1 MSTCKVDVSSWEP
14 KQFEIQYFFPLTEQ
28 IPLELDFKPCTDY
41 AEEQRKKQNYTGY
54 TLNTWA
60 ANGTTSWTTISNNL
74 GAPSFTINVDAMPIT
89 IISKKKPN
97 FIMKFIYKSMGMKW
111 KAE

>member
-1 MSTCKVDVSSWEP
+1 MQQLNIE
-14 KQFEIQYFFPLTEQ
+14 YFFPLTEQ
-28 IPLELDFKPCTDY
+28 IPLELDYEPSRLY
-41 AEEQRKKQNYTGY
+41 AKELNRQRSIDGSSGQF
-54 TLNTWA
+54 LI
-60 ANGTTSWTTISNNL
+60 NGGTNSTWTTLSTNL
-74 GAPSFTINVDAMPIT
+74 GSPSFTINVDAMPIT

>member
-1 MSTCKVDVSSWEP
+1 MQQLNIE
-14 KQFEIQYFFPLTEQ
+14 YFFPLTEQ
-28 IPLELDFKPCTDY
+28 INLDLDFTLTEKYILDKR
-41 AEEQRKKQNYTGY
+41 AEQLQNSVVMSGLVFGGTG
-54 TLNTWA
+54 A
-60 ANGTTSWTTISNNL
+60 TTWTTMSTNL
-74 GAPSFTINVDAMPIT
+74 GSPSFTINVDAMPIT

>member
-1 MSTCKVDVSSWEP
+1 MMQQLNIE
-14 KQFEIQYFFPLTEQ
+14 YFFPLTEQ
-28 IPLELDFKPCTDY
+28 IALDLDFTQTEKYILDKR
-41 AEEQRKKQNYTGY
+41 AEQARNSVTSGM
-54 TLNTWA
+54 LLSVG
-60 ANGTTSWTTISNNL
+60 NGGSTWTTMSNNL
-74 GAPSFTINVDAMPIT
+74 GNPSFTINVDAMPIT

>member
-1 MSTCKVDVSSWEP
+1 M
-14 KQFEIQYFFPLTEQ
+14 QQLEIEYFFPLTEQ
-28 IPLELDFKPCTDY
+28 IPLELDYTDCAKPKMWTTIDSGLTLTVG
-41 AEEQRKKQNYTGY
+41 TG
-54 TLNTWA
+54 
-60 ANGTTSWTTISNNL
+60 GTTAWTTISNNL

>member
-1 MSTCKVDVSSWEP
+1 M
-14 KQFEIQYFFPLTEQ
+14 QQLNIGYFFPLTEQ
-28 IPLELDFKPCTDY
+28 INLDLDFTLTEKYILDKR
-41 AEEQRKKQNYTGY
+41 AEQLQNSVVISGSYLIGSGGTGS
-54 TLNTWA
+54 T
-60 ANGTTSWTTISNNL
+60 WTTMATNCNL
-74 GAPSFTINVDAMPIT
+74 GNPSFTINVDTMPIT

>member
-1 MSTCKVDVSSWEP
+1 MM
-14 KQFEIQYFFPLTEQ
+14 QQLEIEYFFPLTEQ
-28 IPLELDFKPCTDY
+28 IPLELDFTLTEKYILDKR
-41 AEEQRKKQNYTGY
+41 AEQLQNSTVISGSYLLSNGGTGS
-54 TLNTWA
+54 T
-60 ANGTTSWTTISNNL
+60 WTTMSTNL
-74 GAPSFTINVDAMPIT
+74 GSPSFTINVDTMPIT

>member
-1 MSTCKVDVSSWEP
+1 MMQQLNIE
-14 KQFEIQYFFPLTEQ
+14 YFFPLTEQ

-54 TLNTWA
+54 TLNTW
-60 ANGTTSWTTISNNL
+60 NGVGTGWTTISNNL
-74 GAPSFTINVDAMPIT
+74 GNPSFTINVDAMPIT

>member
-1 MSTCKVDVSSWEP
+1 MQQLNIE
-14 KQFEIQYFFPLTEQ
+14 YFFPLTEQ

-54 TLNTWA
+54 TLNAWNA
-60 ANGTTSWTTISNNL
+60 DDPGWTTMSTNIGST
-74 GAPSFTINVDAMPIT
+74 SFTINVDQCPIT

-97 FIMKFIYKSMGMKW
+97 FVKQFIYKTLGMKW

>member
-1 MSTCKVDVSSWEP
+1 M
-14 KQFEIQYFFPLTEQ
+14 QQLEIMYFFPLTEQ
-28 IPLELDFKPCTDY
+28 IPLELDFTLTEKYILDKR
-41 AEEQRKKQNYTGY
+41 AEQLQNSTVISGSYLLSNGGTGS
-54 TLNTWA
+54 TTWA
-60 ANGTTSWTTISNNL
+60 TMSTNL
-74 GAPSFTINVDAMPIT
+74 GSPSFTINVDALPIT